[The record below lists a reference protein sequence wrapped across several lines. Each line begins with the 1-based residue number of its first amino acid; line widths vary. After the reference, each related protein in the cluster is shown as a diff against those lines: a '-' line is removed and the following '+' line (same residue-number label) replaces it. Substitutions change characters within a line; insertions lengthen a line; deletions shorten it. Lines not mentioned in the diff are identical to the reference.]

1 MKSLSGRA
9 EGSAGVLGRR
19 DVSIGREGRYQKVRV
34 PTAFTKK
41 QKQGKAKIWEGGGQK
56 MAGVK
61 KNSEIRKDSARQ
73 CSPGKKLSFSSS
85 SSFPSCSDPSSFF
98 KIMLG
103 NFRDFLLI
111 PPRFADRLVGLVNQN
126 VCLEDLHGSSS
137 SVKIS
142 MVDGSLAFKGG
153 WRDFV
158 LDHSIDVG
166 EFLVFKHVSKSLF
179 FVQMF
184 GIDACE
190 RVQFGERNSKQ
201 LCTKKTI
208 KADLSL
214 ERSQLH
220 KRLKIF
226 EASKDEYCPAKKD
239 LQKIHDSSVRIV
251 EGECV
256 VKVVVEPG
264 GEPEKA
270 PQHHHDPGSP
280 QIAEVKDL
288 TGPLVNMIS
297 RQVVEE
303 PQKEAS
309 VEQFKT
315 CVGVSVER
323 SKTGIHLDNM
333 STFPLVERNLL
344 DHEDSHGKS
353 QTAPTVAFRSS
364 GTNKRSICCLGSP
377 LPLNA
382 TENFLAGEQ
391 EENIIQKMGLNGHQ
405 TPGVMGANLV
415 ASEEVACKFLLTEE
429 GICHIVNEDQKNGR
443 GAVSVTP
450 VSLTATEI
458 GTCISCNYS
467 DTMSKDAFSHLE
479 SVCEN
484 GHVPGNGMHACSKT
498 MHACEDNGNT
508 PGFLSRKELS
518 SSVGSVG
525 RILRNVLGTNTAVGN
540 KFQSVP
546 DAVPVEDKE
555 ENAFCLRS
563 QNLKAVKIEN
573 MDLDNRSSATLFCF
587 SLTLSSN
594 TRCLLELPQKLPVNN
609 GKKRQKVIILLD
621 PSHRSWPVMY
631 HESTWFIGFTSGWN
645 EFATVN
651 SLQRGSLC
659 EFFVVA
665 GKFEPTFQVQMS
677 QH

>member
-1 MKSLSGRA
+1 
-9 EGSAGVLGRR
+9 
-19 DVSIGREGRYQKVRV
+19 
-34 PTAFTKK
+34 
-41 QKQGKAKIWEGGGQK
+41 

-73 CSPGKKLSFSSS
+73 CSPGKKLSSSSSSSS

-103 NFRDFLLI
+103 NFRDLLLI

-126 VCLEDLHGSSS
+126 VCLEDLHGNSS

-153 WRDFV
+153 WHDFV

-201 LCTKKTI
+201 LCTKNII

-220 KRLKIF
+220 KRCKTF

-239 LQKIHDSSVRIV
+239 LQKIHDSSVRIT

-256 VKVVVEPG
+256 AKVVVEPG

-270 PQHHHDPGSP
+270 LQHHHDPGSP

-288 TGPLVNMIS
+288 TGPLVNMIGQ
-297 RQVVEE
+297 QVIEE

-323 SKTGIHLDNM
+323 FKTGIHLDNM
-333 STFPLVERNLL
+333 LTFPLVEKNLL
-344 DHEDSHGKS
+344 DHEDSHDKS
-353 QTAPTVAFRSS
+353 QTAPTVDCRSS
-364 GTNKRSICCLGSP
+364 GTNKWSICCWGSS

-382 TENFLAGEQ
+382 NENFLAGEQ
-391 EENIIQKMGLNGHQ
+391 EEHIIQKIGLDGHQ

-415 ASEEVACKFLLTEE
+415 ASDEVACKFLLTEE
-429 GICHIVNEDQKNGR
+429 GICHIVNEDQKNGL

-458 GTCISCNYS
+458 GTRISCNYS

-479 SVCEN
+479 SVYEN
-484 GHVPGNGMHACSKT
+484 GHVPGNGRHACGKT

-508 PGFLSRKELS
+508 PGFLYRKELC

-525 RILRNVLGTNTAVGN
+525 CILQDVLGTNTAVGN
-540 KFQSVP
+540 KCQS
-546 DAVPVEDKE
+546 VEDKE
-555 ENAFCLRS
+555 ENAFCMRS

-573 MDLDNRSSATLFCF
+573 MDLDNLSSATLSCL

-609 GKKRQKVIILLD
+609 GKKRQKVIILRD

-631 HESTWFIGFTSGWN
+631 HESTSFIGFTSGWN
-645 EFATVN
+645 EFATAN
-651 SLQRGSLC
+651 NLQWGHMC
-659 EFFVVA
+659 EFFVVD
-665 GKFEPTFQVQMS
+665 GEFEPTFQVQIS
-677 QH
+677 RH